1 VRHVPALEEAIRR
14 EEGDYGMHEDGGLAY
29 VLIEDVVWPRLQR
42 AAAEGPAAGRPYGAL
57 IAAMVDHGDEQAR
70 TLAGIGLLEQI
81 DHDRP
86 VREALVQAGYA
97 SLLDELG

>member
-1 VRHVPALEEAIRR
+1 
-14 EEGDYGMHEDGGLAY
+14 LAY